1 MSVDATATTPEAATA
16 PGPDAGPDP
25 VPALTVEN
33 LTVRFSGLVALDDVS
48 FTVPPGTIHALIG
61 PNGAGKS
68 TCFNVISGVYRAT
81 AGRVRYA
88 DEDLTRLAPHRIA
101 RLGVA
106 RTFQNIVLTHGT
118 VADNLMLGRHRL
130 TRAGFTASALRLPHT
145 VREQRRHRERAAEI
159 ADFLGLGPAFDKPVA
174 GLAYGDRKRVEM
186 ARALCMEP
194 RLLLLDEPVAGMHP
208 TERSA
213 MAETIARVR
222 DALKISILIVEHDM
236 GLIMRIADSV
246 TVLDFG
252 RLIADGPP
260 ERIQNDRVV
269 ISAYLGTPVKGTE
282 PGPES
287 GPTREPEPGPTREPE
302 PGRAP
307 EPEPIPPP
315 EPEAGPAPEPVDGT
329 EPDSEPDPERATAAA
344 SDPAKDTE
352 RDSEE
357 ES

>member
-1 MSVDATATTPEAATA
+1 MSIGTTPTTSETVTA
-16 PGPDAGPDP
+16 PRPDSGPDP
-25 VPALTVEN
+25 VPALAVEN
-33 LTVRFSGLVALDDVS
+33 LTVRFSGLVALDELS
-48 FTVPPGTIHALIG
+48 FTVSPGTIHALIG

-68 TCFNVISGVYRAT
+68 TCFNVISGIYRAT
-81 AGRVRYA
+81 AGAVRYA
-88 DEDLTRLAPHRIA
+88 DKDLTRLAPHRIA

-159 ADFLGLGPAFDKPVA
+159 ADFLGLGPAFDKPVG

-222 DALKISILIVEHDM
+222 DALNISILIVEHDM

-252 RLIADGPP
+252 RLIANGPP
-260 ERIQNDRVV
+260 EHIQNHPAV
-269 ISAYLGTPVKGTE
+269 ISAYLGTPVQDTE
-282 PGPES
+282 PK
-287 GPTREPEPGPTREPE
+287 
-302 PGRAP
+302 
-307 EPEPIPPP
+307 
-315 EPEAGPAPEPVDGT
+315 PEAEPKPETAADTDAGT
-329 EPDSEPDPERATAAA
+329 GTGTAEATA
-344 SDPAKDTE
+344 SDTAPDTE
-352 RDSEE
+352 CDSEE
-357 ES
+357 AS